1 MVMRRGEW
9 WSAYGAVP
17 MRVDLCTMRM
27 EEIYPEV
34 TTLHRRTRHWVVFGE
49 WGGTLVRPM
58 DDKIADK
65 LGKTLEKAKGEDA
78 GEEQK
83 RRAAERTEEPGV
95 PQRDETAVATQ
106 RHDIVPRQPEAAA
119 PEARPTA
126 SDKDPTGTKQICI
139 QSSFQYLEVMLALIR

>member
-65 LGKTLEKAKGEDA
+65 LGKTLERAKGEEA

-83 RRAAERTEEPGV
+83 RRAAERTEEPRAAQQDG
-95 PQRDETAVATQ
+95 RDATVVATQ
-106 RHDIVPRQPEAAA
+106 RPGAPQTEAPA

-126 SDKDPTGTKQICI
+126 SDKAPTGTKQIYI
-139 QSSFQYLEVMLALIR
+139 QRRNRFQ

>member
-1 MVMRRGEW
+1 
-9 WSAYGAVP
+9 

-65 LGKTLEKAKGEDA
+65 LGKTLERAKGEEA

-83 RRAAERTEEPGV
+83 RRAAERTEEPRASQQDG
-95 PQRDETAVATQ
+95 RDAAVVATQ
-106 RHDIVPRQPEAAA
+106 RPGAPQTEAAA

-126 SDKDPTGTKQICI
+126 SDKDPTGTKQIYI
-139 QSSFQYLEVMLALIR
+139 QSSFQ

>member
-65 LGKTLEKAKGEDA
+65 LGKTLERAKGEEA

-83 RRAAERTEEPGV
+83 RRAAERTEEPRASQQDGIDATV
-95 PQRDETAVATQ
+95 VATQ
-106 RHDIVPRQPEAAA
+106 RPGAPQTEAAA

-126 SDKDPTGTKQICI
+126 SDKDPTGTKQIYI
-139 QSSFQYLEVMLALIR
+139 QSSFQ

>member
-65 LGKTLEKAKGEDA
+65 LGKTLERAKGEEA

-83 RRAAERTEEPGV
+83 RRAAERTEEPRASQQDG
-95 PQRDETAVATQ
+95 RDATVVATQ
-106 RHDIVPRQPEAAA
+106 GPGAPQTETAA

-126 SDKDPTGTKQICI
+126 SDKDPTGTKQIYI
-139 QSSFQYLEVMLALIR
+139 QSSFQ

>member
-65 LGKTLEKAKGEDA
+65 LGKTLERAKGEEA

-83 RRAAERTEEPGV
+83 RRAAERTEEPRASQQDG
-95 PQRDETAVATQ
+95 RDATVVATQ
-106 RHDIVPRQPEAAA
+106 RPGAPQTEAAA

-139 QSSFQYLEVMLALIR
+139 QSSFQ

>member
-1 MVMRRGEW
+1 MRRGEW

-65 LGKTLEKAKGEDA
+65 LGKTLERAKGEEA

-83 RRAAERTEEPGV
+83 RRAAERTEEPGAS
-95 PQRDETAVATQ
+95 QQDGRDATVVATQ
-106 RHDIVPRQPEAAA
+106 RPGAPQTEAAA

-126 SDKDPTGTKQICI
+126 SDKDPTGTKKFYI
-139 QSSFQYLEVMLALIR
+139 QSSFQ